1 MFWNDLRKAL
11 VTTVLSLVMLASLGA
26 GALGAAEPTDIRSA
40 CWTSSSLSEDLGTVV
55 HSPRRWICGDRT
67 YSLEGERTL
76 LRFEIGP
83 HDALPQYLFSR
94 RSALAAVHLLA
105 IDRNGAMRQ
114 TSLQAGELPSALRGG
129 YFKAPLPDVTRD
141 TVQVIVAIDLPS
153 HQMTL
158 ERAYLSP
165 SDIALGPDFL
175 RSLIILAILAGMLCM
190 PLIFNAAFYRI
201 LREPFVLWHSMLTI
215 SLLLTILVSSGLAV
229 ILFDP
234 PAMTL
239 SWMTT
244 VIFGLTVAS
253 GAMFTHSFIE
263 AGRMHPLLRR
273 SLLWCAVWAMF
284 LSTSHAAFPFVG
296 RSFQSTAYTAAFAP
310 VVVIFILSV
319 ADALRRG
326 SRAARFQAIGYIPV
340 IMVGLVRLVTGVV
353 PGLESND
360 AMLLF
365 YVGCVCEVLFT
376 TLGVADRFMTIKR
389 QRDSARFE
397 ADMLERLSERDA
409 LTGLLNR
416 RAIEQ
421 NFERFRAEGYR
432 TLAVL
437 DLDHFK
443 AINDVHGHVV
453 GDAVLKAVAE
463 ALQADPQVHAFRLGG
478 EEFVLLVRGEDAQLH
493 AERRR
498 QAIPAVV
505 ANAVPGL
512 GRPVTASMGM
522 TDASPNA
529 DAAFA
534 ELYEQADRLLYNAKL
549 AGRNRTQ
556 TASAQGSKNDAE
568 PVYDTWPDRTT
579 RIRVSGG
586 SAR

>member
-1 MFWNDLRKAL
+1 
-11 VTTVLSLVMLASLGA
+11 
-26 GALGAAEPTDIRSA
+26 
-40 CWTSSSLSEDLGTVV
+40 
-55 HSPRRWICGDRT
+55 
-67 YSLEGERTL
+67 
-76 LRFEIGP
+76 
-83 HDALPQYLFSR
+83 
-94 RSALAAVHLLA
+94 
-105 IDRNGAMRQ
+105 
-114 TSLQAGELPSALRGG
+114 
-129 YFKAPLPDVTRD
+129 
-141 TVQVIVAIDLPS
+141 
-153 HQMTL
+153 
-158 ERAYLSP
+158 
-165 SDIALGPDFL
+165 
-175 RSLIILAILAGMLCM
+175 
-190 PLIFNAAFYRI
+190 
-201 LREPFVLWHSMLTI
+201 
-215 SLLLTILVSSGLAV
+215 
-229 ILFDP
+229 
-234 PAMTL
+234 
-239 SWMTT
+239 
-244 VIFGLTVAS
+244 
-253 GAMFTHSFIE
+253 
-263 AGRMHPLLRR
+263 
-273 SLLWCAVWAMF
+273 MF

-326 SRAARFQAIGYIPV
+326 SRAARFQAVGYIPV

-376 TLGVADRFMTIKR
+376 TLGVADRFMAIKR

-453 GDAVLKAVAE
+453 GDAVLKAVAV

-522 TDASPNA
+522 TDTSPNP
-529 DAAFA
+529 DTEFA
-534 ELYEQADRLLYNAKL
+534 KLYEQADRLLYNAKL

-556 TASAQGSKNDAE
+556 TASAQGSKDDAE
-568 PVYDTWPDRTT
+568 PAFDAWPNRAT
-579 RIRVSGG
+579 RVMKSGG